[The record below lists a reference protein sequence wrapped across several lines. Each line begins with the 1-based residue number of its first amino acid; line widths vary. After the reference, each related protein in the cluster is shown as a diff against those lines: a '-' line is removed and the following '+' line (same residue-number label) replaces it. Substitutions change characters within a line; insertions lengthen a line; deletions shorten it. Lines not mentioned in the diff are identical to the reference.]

1 MEMRYMMIKNG
12 QKVNLSRLFG
22 SKEQICVTELNDER
36 KS

>member
-22 SKEQICVTELNDER
+22 SKEQICVTEYDER